1 MRNLLSFIVISLVV
15 ISQTYSQSS
24 YLYKQPQQLND
35 GWSTKNFLSQNIDST
50 RFYELFSQLK
60 KGGHKIHSV
69 LLVKDNQLMV
79 EEYFGDYHVAKTHD
93 LRSTSKSIR
102 ALLMGIAVEKGFVDD
117 INDPFT
123 KYLPNL
129 RPKKN
134 QDPRKDQITIK
145 HLMTMSSGLDCNDW
159 DRKSKGQEDRVYKK
173 KDWLQYTMDLP
184 MINEPGTVATYCSM
198 GAILTAEII
207 DKTSGMPIDQF
218 AEKYL
223 FEPLGIS
230 HVEWNHTSK
239 KKVIDSGKRLYMKP
253 RDMAKIGQLILNK
266 GTWNGQQ
273 IVSPEWIQEATA
285 PKTKI
290 TGIDYGYFWWNIPM
304 QGKNGMILSKTA
316 TGNGGQYIMVFPSMN
331 LVAVFTGGAYNSPED
346 KIPFTMMNK
355 VLLPL
360 FN

>member
-1 MRNLLSFIVISLVV
+1 MKKLLSLIIISVFV
-15 ISQTYSQSS
+15 ISQSYAQSS
-24 YLYKQPQQLND
+24 YQYKKPQQLND
-35 GWSTKNFLSQNIDST
+35 GWSTENFLAQNIDST
-50 RFYELFSQLK
+50 KFYQLFSQLK
-60 KGGHKIHSV
+60 KGGHKIHSI

-102 ALLMGIAVEKGFVDD
+102 ALLMGIAVEKGFVDN

-129 RPKKN
+129 RPEKN
-134 QDPRKDQITIK
+134 LDPRKDQISIK

-173 KDWLQYTMDLP
+173 NDWLQYTMDLP
-184 MINEPGTVATYCSM
+184 MINEPGTVSTYCSM

-207 DKTSGMPIDQF
+207 GKTSGMSIDQF

-223 FEPLGIS
+223 FEPLGITQ
-230 HVEWNHTSK
+230 VEWNHTSK

-253 RDMAKIGQLILNK
+253 RDIAKIGQLILNK
-266 GTWNGQQ
+266 GKWNGQQ
-273 IVSPEWIQEATA
+273 IVSPEWIQEATT

-304 QGKNGMILSKTA
+304 KGKNGMILSKTA

-346 KIPFTMMNK
+346 KIPFAIMNN
-355 VLLPL
+355 VLLPS
-360 FN
+360 FH